1 MDILGILTGVW
12 IINLGKKL
20 KKTKKIN
27 GMGWDPERNVKD
39 KDGYIDLF
47 YKMYIVNGISVIIW
61 GVLSTLNELFFHLP
75 LKVGAIMLILV
86 VILAFIEMAVI
97 NRKRR
102 KFLY

>member
-1 MDILGILTGVW
+1 
-12 IINLGKKL
+12 
-20 KKTKKIN
+20 
-27 GMGWDPERNVKD
+27 MGWDPERNVKD

-47 YKMYIVNGISVIIW
+47 YKMYLVNGISVIIW

>member
-12 IINLGKKL
+12 IINSGKKL

-39 KDGYIDLF
+39 KDRYIDLF
-47 YKMYIVNGISVIIW
+47 YKMHIVNGVSVIIW

-75 LKVGAIMLILV
+75 LKVGAIMLVLV

>member
-12 IINLGKKL
+12 IINSGKKL

-47 YKMYIVNGISVIIW
+47 YKMYIVNGVSVIIL
-61 GVLSTLNELFFHLP
+61 GVFSTLDKLFFHLP
-75 LKVGAIMLILV
+75 LKVGAIMLVLV